1 MEYRPSSPLRNQRGF
16 TLLEIAVVMIIIG
29 ILTGGGVSLMKLLTE
44 RKARSAT
51 VDYLK
56 QARLVLVSFAVTNGR
71 LPWADSDG
79 DGLENSGATSGTLPF
94 LTLQIAPA
102 DAYKRVLRYAL
113 NTNLAANRFASCNA
127 LRTGLA
133 APPAIVDADGTGA
146 AFAVAA
152 VLVSAG
158 PMDADG
164 NGNVFDAIGT
174 GPHQGNNI
182 TGNPNYLRHPM
193 VAAYDDLAVYI
204 SAHELSAELCEYLAL
219 AVNNNSGGTVYL
231 YDANQGNDIG
241 SVGNGA
247 TALFNVISGSRFEL
261 WSGAGRGGSIVTS
274 TPPTPIALA
283 GRGAT
288 LNISP

>member
-1 MEYRPSSPLRNQRGF
+1 MEYPSSPLRNQRGF

-44 RKARSAT
+44 RKARSET
-51 VDYLK
+51 VEYLK
-56 QARLVLVSFAVTNGR
+56 QARTVLVSFAVTNGR

-79 DGLENSGATSGTLPF
+79 DGLENNGATNGTLPF
-94 LTLQIAPA
+94 LSLQIAPA
-102 DAYKRVLRYAL
+102 DAYKRVLRYAV
-113 NTNLAANRFASCNA
+113 NPNLTANRFSGCNA

-164 NGNVFDAIGT
+164 NGNVFDALASGT
-174 GPHQGNNI
+174 HQGNNI

-204 SAHELSAELCEYLAL
+204 SAHELSAEVCEYLSL
-219 AVNNNSGGTVYL
+219 AVNNNSGSTVYL

>member
-1 MEYRPSSPLRNQRGF
+1 MDYPPSSPLRNQRGF

-44 RKARSAT
+44 RKARSET

-56 QARLVLVSFAVTNGR
+56 QARMVLVSFAVNNGR

-79 DGLENSGATSGTLPF
+79 DGLENSGATNGTLPF

-146 AFAVAA
+146 AFVVAA
-152 VLVSAG
+152 VLISAG
-158 PMDADG
+158 PMDADS
-164 NGNVFDAIGT
+164 NGNVFDALTSGT
-174 GPHQGNNI
+174 HQGNNI

-204 SAHELSAELCEYLAL
+204 SAHELSAEVCEYLSL
-219 AVNNNSGGTVYL
+219 AVNNNSGSTVYL
-231 YDANQGNDIG
+231 HDANQGSDIG
-241 SVGNGA
+241 NINNSA
-247 TALFNVISGSRFEL
+247 TGLFNVISGSHFEL
-261 WSGAGRGGSIVTS
+261 RSSAGGGGSIVAS

-288 LNISP
+288 LTLP

>member
-1 MEYRPSSPLRNQRGF
+1 MNNRASSPLWNQRGF

-44 RKARSAT
+44 RKARSET
-51 VDYLK
+51 IEYLK
-56 QARLVLVSFAVTNGR
+56 QARMVLVSFAVNNGR

-79 DGLENSGATSGTLPF
+79 DGLENSSATNGTLPF

-102 DAYKRVLRYAL
+102 DAYKRVLRYAV
-113 NTNLAANRFASCNA
+113 NPNLTANRYAGCSA

-133 APPAIVDADGTGA
+133 APPEIVDADGAGA

-152 VLVSAG
+152 VLISAG

-164 NGNVFDAIGT
+164 NGNVFDALSAGT
-174 GPHQGNNI
+174 HQGNNI
-182 TGNPNYLRHPM
+182 TGAPNYLRHPP
-193 VAAYDDLAVYI
+193 VATYDDLAVYI
-204 SAHELSAELCEYLAL
+204 SAHELSAEVCEYLSV
-219 AVNNNSGGTVYL
+219 AVNNNSGSTVYL
-231 YDANQGNDIG
+231 YDANQGSDIG
-241 SVGNGA
+241 NINNSA
-247 TALFNVISGSRFEL
+247 TGLFNVISGSHFEL
-261 WSGAGRGGSIVTS
+261 RSSAGGGGGIVAS

-288 LNISP
+288 LNLP